1 MSRYAEGTSVSVER
15 SQAEILR
22 NLRRY
27 GADAF
32 AFGEEDGCGIV
43 QFKLRGWPIRF
54 RLQLPD
60 REATEFQRTPTRGK
74 ERSPIE
80 RLRLWEQACRQKW
93 RALSLFILATLEAV
107 ESGIIPFEH
116 AWMPYCLLASRETV
130 GEHFGQT
137 LSKAIESGVMPRLL
151 LPGPGMKES

>member
-1 MSRYAEGTSVSVER
+1 MADPLPAAAPGPGGDRIPAHSHQR
-15 SQAEILR
+15 Q
-22 NLRRY
+22 
-27 GADAF
+27 GA
-32 AFGEEDGCGIV
+32 I
-43 QFKLRGWPIRF
+43 
-54 RLQLPD
+54 PD
-60 REATEFQRTPTRGK
+60 RTAAAVGAGLPAEVAGGRALSSFPSRERRRVGK
-74 ERSPIE
+74 
-80 RLRLWEQACRQKW
+80 QACRQKW